1 MLKNLGIVI
10 LFLTIG
16 LLVILM
22 LVRGGTHLDDA
33 TDPLEHNNSSLHVG
47 TAPTM
52 RPKPIKFEE
61 RHIDPDEGDANK
73 ESAFAPSSVPSI
85 TSSSR
90 PSSEPSSEPSA
101 SPSSDPLSMP
111 SLVPSLGPSSSP
123 TLNVDR
129 LENDGDGRNNV
140 VKTDSL
146 SSNLQPGSPGSP
158 GSPPLR
164 SPAPTLLPSTMK
176 SSAKALTDSPTKS
189 PSSSSMLYSSPAG
202 FSGLSM
208 SFPTSH
214 EKDYQTSGKSAY
226 CSQMSAEDQYK
237 SHLTKGINET
247 TLAYLLSL
255 DMFNLSWRMKVELG
269 KSNQKTTERFGP
281 ENEFSNVVQMAA
293 LRTLFFWTRRGG
305 EEESPGTSVDDA
317 ATRPRKVNIFGTH
330 SSDVDGLVE
339 IGLAFVSLYGKT
351 AEEGIKE
358 ARRVIDVVETQVPG
372 GFDNPIFT
380 MHGFAYDAGVILGDG
395 MLNYLQNIPVP
406 TRVPFTIALHSRLA
420 SIIGAHLLHRDLGM
434 PATLPSDEDTN
445 TYQALFADVL
455 GAYYMAHPLG
465 GLLTGDEIC
474 TSFLAY
480 VRSTGVDECVS
491 SVERDA
497 APGIQLTSSQKSCA
511 AIWAIRWA
519 WVDNATSN
527 SGSAT
532 GVASLSELKDR
543 FDARYQRIVNVD
555 QLGTCPELSTFE
567 CALY

>member
-1 MLKNLGIVI
+1 
-10 LFLTIG
+10 
-16 LLVILM
+16 
-22 LVRGGTHLDDA
+22 
-33 TDPLEHNNSSLHVG
+33 
-47 TAPTM
+47 
-52 RPKPIKFEE
+52 
-61 RHIDPDEGDANK
+61 
-73 ESAFAPSSVPSI
+73 
-85 TSSSR
+85 
-90 PSSEPSSEPSA
+90 
-101 SPSSDPLSMP
+101 
-111 SLVPSLGPSSSP
+111 
-123 TLNVDR
+123 
-129 LENDGDGRNNV
+129 
-140 VKTDSL
+140 
-146 SSNLQPGSPGSP
+146 
-158 GSPPLR
+158 
-164 SPAPTLLPSTMK
+164 
-176 SSAKALTDSPTKS
+176 
-189 PSSSSMLYSSPAG
+189 
-202 FSGLSM
+202 M

-214 EKDYQTSGKSAY
+214 EKDYQTSGESTY

-255 DMFNLSWRMKVELG
+255 DMFNLSWRMKV
-269 KSNQKTTERFGP
+269 NNTQTMTERFGP
-281 ENEFSNVVQMAA
+281 EDEFSNVVQMAA
-293 LRTLFFWTRRGG
+293 LRTLFFWTRRGE
-305 EEESPGTSVDDA
+305 EEESPGTTVDDD
-317 ATRPRKVNIFGTH
+317 ATRPRKIKISGTH

-339 IGLAFVSLYGKT
+339 LGLAFVSLHGRT
-351 AEEGIKE
+351 AEEGIEE

-434 PATLPSDEDTN
+434 PATLPSNENIN

-519 WVDNATSN
+519 WVDNATAN